1 MTRYSL
7 PAVAPAI
14 WVNWGLWS
22 LGGAMLLVM
31 TTLVAAVLL
40 GERLNL
46 NQYLGGGMVLTALI
60 ASSLIGLR
68 RATRP

>member
-1 MTRYSL
+1 
-7 PAVAPAI
+7 
-14 WVNWGLWS
+14 
-22 LGGAMLLVM
+22 M

>member
-1 MTRYSL
+1 
-7 PAVAPAI
+7 
-14 WVNWGLWS
+14 
-22 LGGAMLLVM
+22 
-31 TTLVAAVLL
+31 VLL

-68 RATRP
+68 RAARP